1 MLTRLATKII
11 KLYQWL
17 KKYQSPYKTC
27 VFEPTCS
34 AYAITALE
42 THGLFRGFWLAL
54 KRIGRC
60 HPWQKNKGWDPVP
73 PRKQ

>member
-1 MLTRLATKII
+1 MLTKLFKKII
-11 KLYQWL
+11 LFYQWQ
-17 KKYQSPYKTC
+17 KKYWSPYKTC

-34 AYAITALE
+34 AYAITAME
-42 THGLFRGFWLAL
+42 AHGFLKGSFLAI

-73 PRKQ
+73 PKE